1 MSIRSHITLDSTGS
15 EFLLLGSLHFA
26 KKLQKNP
33 IFMMPDPGGE
43 DEKNNNKGSEPKIP
57 IPRSPNKGNGKLDPE
72 KSKSEKQ
79 SDSSKRN

>member
-15 EFLLLGSLHFA
+15 EFLLLRSHTIG
-26 KKLQKNP
+26 KKLQKSP
-33 IFMMPDPGGE
+33 IFLKPDPGGE
-43 DEKNNNKGSEPKIP
+43 DEKDNNNGSDPKIP

>member
-15 EFLLLGSLHFA
+15 EFLLLRSLPIG
-26 KKLQKNP
+26 KKLQKSP

-43 DEKNNNKGSEPKIP
+43 VGGEDDKGSDSKVP

-79 SDSSKRN
+79 SDPSKRN